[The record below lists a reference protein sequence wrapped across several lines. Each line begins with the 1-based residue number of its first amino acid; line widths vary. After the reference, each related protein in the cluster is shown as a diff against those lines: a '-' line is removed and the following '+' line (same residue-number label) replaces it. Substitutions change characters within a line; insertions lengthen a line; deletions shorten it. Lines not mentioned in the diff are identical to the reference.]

1 VLAHDH
7 HRAAVVRED
16 RGSGGHELRGQQQRA
31 RYVAQLIV
39 LARRAHV
46 EDHGPEGEQ
55 ALGLLR
61 RDVLERA
68 SSVGGNG
75 GRRGHE
81 GPMIV
86 SPEGRARAQDHGRG
100 GRVAV
105 AFPALFVSHGAP
117 TAALEDDAY
126 TRALGAWAR
135 GRPRPHAVVVV
146 SAHAEA
152 LGPVRVNAS
161 AEPSLVYD
169 FFGFPPA
176 LYSLRYPA
184 PGAPD
189 LAREVA
195 GAFAEVGLEPVLDAQ
210 RGWDH
215 GVWVP
220 LRLLYP
226 AADVPVVAVSLPVPR
241 TPDLLLSMG
250 RALAPLREKGVLLFG
265 SGGIVHNLHRLVW
278 DVKAGTPEPWA
289 VAFGAWVDEGLAA
302 FDVERLKAYASR
314 APQAELAVPTSE
326 HFDPVFFVLGSRDGK
341 DRIESVYDGFR
352 YGTLSLRSFALAA
365 P

>member
-1 VLAHDH
+1 MIGCPTG
-7 HRAAVVRED
+7 RT
-16 RGSGGHELRGQQQRA
+16 RA
-31 RYVAQLIV
+31 R
-39 LARRAHV
+39 
-46 EDHGPEGEQ
+46 DHG
-55 ALGLLR
+55 
-61 RDVLERA
+61 
-68 SSVGGNG
+68 GGD
-75 GRRGHE
+75 
-81 GPMIV
+81 
-86 SPEGRARAQDHGRG
+86 SLK
-100 GRVAV
+100 V

-161 AEPSLVYD
+161 AEPSLIYD
-169 FFGFPPA
+169 FYGFPAP
-176 LYSLRYPA
+176 LYALRYPA

-195 GAFAEVGLEPVLDAQ
+195 GALGSAGIETVLDAQ

-226 AADVPVVAVSLPVPR
+226 AADAPVVAVSLPVPR
-241 TPDLLLSMG
+241 TEDLLLDMG
-250 RALAPLREKGVLLFG
+250 RALAPLRERGVLLFG
-265 SGGIVHNLHRLVW
+265 SGGVVHNLHRLVW
-278 DVKAGTPEPWA
+278 DAEAEAVVPWA
-289 VAFGAWVDEGLAA
+289 MEFGAWVDERLAA
-302 FDVERLKAYASR
+302 LDVEGLSAYASR
-314 APQAELAVPTSE
+314 APHAALAVPTSE
-326 HFDPVFFVLGSRDGK
+326 HFDPLFFVLGSRAGR
-341 DRIESVYDGFR
+341 DRVESVYEGFR